1 MGRPYA
7 KLWKVFTYKKLAI
20 FSQKIYHF
28 VMSRASKEETQG
40 TSEKSPFC
48 FSLNINNHSR
58 PSPPLPILPFHPDL
72 VNLLTVKKY

>member
-1 MGRPYA
+1 
-7 KLWKVFTYKKLAI
+7 
-20 FSQKIYHF
+20 
-28 VMSRASKEETQG
+28 MSRASKEETQG
-40 TSEKSPFC
+40 TSENSPFC